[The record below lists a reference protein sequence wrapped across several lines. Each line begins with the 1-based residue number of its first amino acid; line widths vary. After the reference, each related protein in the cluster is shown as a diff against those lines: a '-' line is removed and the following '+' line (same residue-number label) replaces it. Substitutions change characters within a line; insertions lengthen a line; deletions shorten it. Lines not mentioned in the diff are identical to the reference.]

1 MRGVRWVWLSSL
13 SLGAGLLIYCAAP
26 PPPEA
31 RSPFSL
37 PLGATKAGEPPT
49 SASAAAPAVPLGT
62 DRYTPLLARP
72 GFEAVMAALEDGD
85 APRARAAL
93 EVELAKRPPVA
104 AELPS
109 FRYLRAWLAER
120 SADPTQA
127 LALYRDA
134 ARPEYVLAP
143 YAKLGAARA
152 LLALGRAKESL
163 AEVEAL
169 PANGALSAPRR
180 ELFARACLA
189 AGDRDR
195 ALPAFRE
202 LLANAPSTAQ
212 RSSIALELASLLLS
226 PPNGAAVPEEVAIE
240 ALELARKAGT
250 DAASDRTVSA
260 RARELEAQA
269 LRALPERTRADRAR
283 PSPAEELARVTAL
296 VDAREFEDAAELAGS
311 LASRLQKADR
321 SSPIACDLAL
331 SRAKAQAGLRQWGA
345 AVDGL
350 STFLETCKAR
360 ADWHARS
367 LFLLGKYASY
377 DKRYAQ
383 AVRFFETIE
392 LEHAKNSL
400 ADDSRLLGAL
410 AYSELGVEARFTELL
425 SSIGDAYP
433 DGDMTVEGMFRLA
446 VKRMDRGDWRAVSSI
461 LARAVVHLGDKDA
474 VRGNEVAGRERYFA
488 ARAELELGRRE
499 QALAGFEDVV
509 VRFPLSY
516 YMLNA
521 HARLAALDPERAK
534 RARERA
540 LAEAAR
546 ESRPLATAALVADP
560 DFARG
565 LELLRVGDTRS
576 AVSELELAGGAE
588 SASTELLW
596 TVAALYSR
604 AGATKLGHDVARY
617 RLTDWLTRWPAG
629 DWLEPWRIAFPRAFG
644 NIVEREAKVENL
656 PPSIVFAIMREE
668 SAFDPAAESPADAHG
683 LMQLI
688 VPTARSAAKGTN
700 LPHDRRSLKRPSIN
714 IKLGVRTLARFMRRF
729 PSNPLLGIPG
739 YNAGPA
745 RAKQWLDARP
755 HADFDLW
762 VELIPYLETRRYTKR
777 VLASR
782 ATYAFLY
789 EPEAGDNALSLP
801 VKVNPASAATP

>member
-1 MRGVRWVWLSSL
+1 MR
-13 SLGAGLLIYCAAP
+13 
-26 PPPEA
+26 
-31 RSPFSL
+31 
-37 PLGATKAGEPPT
+37 
-49 SASAAAPAVPLGT
+49 
-62 DRYTPLLARP
+62 
-72 GFEAVMAALEDGD
+72 
-85 APRARAAL
+85 
-93 EVELAKRPPVA
+93 
-104 AELPS
+104 
-109 FRYLRAWLAER
+109 
-120 SADPTQA
+120 
-127 LALYRDA
+127 
-134 ARPEYVLAP
+134 
-143 YAKLGAARA
+143 
-152 LLALGRAKESL
+152 
-163 AEVEAL
+163 
-169 PANGALSAPRR
+169 
-180 ELFARACLA
+180 
-189 AGDRDR
+189 
-195 ALPAFRE
+195 
-202 LLANAPSTAQ
+202 
-212 RSSIALELASLLLS
+212 
-226 PPNGAAVPEEVAIE
+226 
-240 ALELARKAGT
+240 
-250 DAASDRTVSA
+250 
-260 RARELEAQA
+260 A
-269 LRALPERTRADRAR
+269 LRALPERSRAERAR

-296 VDAREFEDAAELAGS
+296 VDAREFEEASALAGS
-311 LASRLQKADR
+311 LASRLPKTDR
-321 SSPIACDLAL
+321 SSAIVCDVAL
-331 SRAKAQAGLRQWGA
+331 QQAKAQAGLRQWGA

-350 STFLETCKAR
+350 SPFLDTCKAHSE
-360 ADWHARS
+360 WHARS

-383 AVRFFETIE
+383 AVRFFEAVE
-392 LEHAKNSL
+392 LEHPESSL

-425 SSIGDAYP
+425 STIGDAYP

-446 VKRMDRGDWRAVSSI
+446 VKRMDKGDWPAVSSI
-461 LARAVVHLGDKDA
+461 LARAVVYLGDKDA

-499 QALAGFEDVV
+499 QALVGFEDVV

-546 ESRPLATAALVADP
+546 ESRPLAPAALAADP
-560 DFARG
+560 GFARG

-596 TVAALYSR
+596 TVASLYSR

-617 RLTDWLTRWPAG
+617 RLTDWLARWPAG
-629 DWLEPWRIAFPRAFG
+629 DWLEPWRIAFPRAFAD
-644 NIVEREAKVENL
+644 IVEREAKLENL

-668 SAFDPAAESPADAHG
+668 SAFDPGAESPADAHG

-700 LPHDRRSLKRPSIN
+700 LPHDRRALKRPSVN

-745 RAKQWLDARP
+745 RAKQWLEARP

-789 EPEAGDNALSLP
+789 EPEAGENALSLP
-801 VKVNPASAATP
+801 LKVEGGAALAAK

>member
-1 MRGVRWVWLSSL
+1 MRWAWLFSAIS
-13 SLGAGLLIYCAAP
+13 GAGLLVYCAAP
-26 PPPEA
+26 LPPAA
-31 RSPFSL
+31 RTPFSL
-37 PLGATKAGEPPT
+37 PLAAVT
-49 SASAAAPAVPLGT
+49 SGSAAPANAPTAAVPLGT
-62 DRYTPLLARP
+62 DRYAPLLARP
-72 GFEAVMAALEDGD
+72 GFEVVMAALEDGD
-85 APRARAAL
+85 AARARALL
-93 EVELAKRPPVA
+93 EIELEKRPPPA
-104 AELPS
+104 TELTS

-120 SADPTQA
+120 SPDPAQA
-127 LALYRDA
+127 LVLYRDA
-134 ARPEYVLAP
+134 ARPEYVLSH
-143 YAKLGAARA
+143 YARLGAARA

-163 AEVEAL
+163 AEVEGV
-169 PANGALSAPRR
+169 PAAGALLPPRR
-180 ELFARACLA
+180 ELLARAALG
-189 AGDRDR
+189 AGERGR
-195 ALPAFRE
+195 ALAAFRE
-202 LLANAPSTAQ
+202 LVAGAPSSAQ
-212 RSSIALELASLLLS
+212 RHPFALELASLLLS
-226 PPNGAAVPEEVAIE
+226 PPNGALPPEADTIE

-250 DAASDRTVSA
+250 DAANDRTASA
-260 RARELEAQA
+260 RARELEARA
-269 LRALPERTRADRAR
+269 LSLLPERTRAENAH
-283 PSPAEELARVTAL
+283 PSAAEELARVTAL
-296 VDAREFEDAAELAGS
+296 VEAREFEEASTLAGS
-311 LASRLQKADR
+311 LAARLPKTDR
-321 SSPIACDLAL
+321 SSEIACELAL
-331 SRAKAQAGLRQWGA
+331 QRAKAQAGLRQWGA

-350 STFLETCKAR
+350 SPFLDTCKAHTE
-360 ADWHARS
+360 WHARS
-367 LFLLGKYASY
+367 LFLLGRYASY
-377 DKRYAQ
+377 DKRYSQ
-383 AVRFFETIE
+383 AVRFFETVE
-392 LEHAKNSL
+392 LEHEASSL

-425 SSIGDAYP
+425 SSIGETYP
-433 DGDMTVEGMFRLA
+433 DGDMTVEGLFRLA
-446 VKRMDRGDWRAVSSI
+446 VKRMDKGDWSGAAST
-461 LARAVVHLGDKDA
+461 LARAVTYLGDKDA
-474 VRGNEVAGRERYFA
+474 ERGNEVAGRERYFA

-499 QALAGFEDVV
+499 TALAGFEEVV

-516 YMLNA
+516 YMLHA
-521 HARLAALDPERAK
+521 HARLAALDPARAK

-540 LAEAAR
+540 LAEA
-546 ESRPLATAALVADP
+546 SRVGRPIAAPAALAADP
-560 DFARG
+560 GFARG

-576 AVSELELAGGAE
+576 AVAELELAGGQD

-596 TVAALYSR
+596 TVASLYSR

-629 DWLEPWRIAFPRAFG
+629 DWLEPWRIAFPRAFAD
-644 NIVEREAKVENL
+644 IVERETKLENL

-700 LPHDRRSLKRPSIN
+700 LPHDRRSLKRPSVN

-729 PSNPLLGIPG
+729 PANPLLGVPG

-789 EPEAGDNALSLP
+789 EPEAGENALSLP
-801 VKVNPASAATP
+801 LKVTPAIEAKP

>member
-1 MRGVRWVWLSSL
+1 MRWALLSTAI
-13 SLGAGLLIYCAAP
+13 LGAGLLVYCAAP
-26 PPPEA
+26 PAPEA

-37 PLGATKAGEPPT
+37 PLAAVTSSAPGTASVPPP
-49 SASAAAPAVPLGT
+49 SVPLGT

-72 GFEAVMAALEDGD
+72 GFEAVMAALENGD
-85 APRARAAL
+85 AARARALL
-93 EVELAKRPPVA
+93 ETELEKRPPPP

-120 SADPTQA
+120 SSDSAQA
-127 LALYRDA
+127 LVLYRDA
-134 ARPEYVLAP
+134 ARPEYVLSQ
-143 YAKLGAARA
+143 YARLGAGRA
-152 LLALGRAKESL
+152 LLALGRAKEAL
-163 AEVEAL
+163 AEVEGV
-169 PANGALSAPRR
+169 PAKGALTAPT
-180 ELFARACLA
+180 
-189 AGDRDR
+189 
-195 ALPAFRE
+195 RE
-202 LLANAPSTAQ
+202 LLARAALAAGERERALAAFRDLVENAPSTAQ
-212 RSSIALELASLLLS
+212 RHPFALELGTLLLS
-226 PPNGAAVPEEVAIE
+226 PPNGALPPEAAAIE

-250 DAASDRTVSA
+250 DAASDRTASA
-260 RARELEAQA
+260 RARELEARA
-269 LRALPERTRADRAR
+269 LSLLPERARAERAR
-283 PSPAEELARVTAL
+283 PSPAEELLRVTAL
-296 VDAREFEDAAELAGS
+296 VEAREFEEAATLAAA
-311 LASRLQKADR
+311 LAARLPKADR
-321 SSPIACDLAL
+321 TSENVCELAL
-331 SRAKAQAGLRQWGA
+331 QRAKAQAGTRQWGA

-350 STFLETCKAR
+350 SPFLDTCKAR
-360 ADWHARS
+360 GEWHARA

-383 AVRFFETIE
+383 AVRFFETLE
-392 LEHAKNSL
+392 LEHKESSL
-400 ADDSRLLGAL
+400 ADDARLLGAL

-425 SSIGDAYP
+425 SSIGEAYP
-433 DGDMTVEGMFRLA
+433 DGDMTVEGLFRLA
-446 VKRMDRGDWRAVSSI
+446 VKRMDKGDWPAVASI
-461 LARAVVHLGDKDA
+461 LARAVTYLGDKDA
-474 VRGNEVAGRERYFA
+474 VRGNEMAGRERYFA

-499 QALAGFEDVV
+499 QALAGFEEVV

-521 HARLAALDPERAK
+521 HARLAALDPARAK
-534 RARERA
+534 LARERA
-540 LAEAAR
+540 LAEASR
-546 ESRPLATAALVADP
+546 EGRPIAPAALAADP
-560 DFARG
+560 GFARG

-576 AVSELELAGGAE
+576 AVAELELAGGQE

-596 TVAALYSR
+596 TVASLYSQ

-644 NIVEREAKVENL
+644 DIVEREAKLENL

-688 VPTARSAAKGTN
+688 PPTARSAAKGTN
-700 LPHDRRSLKRPSIN
+700 LPHDRRALKRPSVN

-729 PSNPLLGIPG
+729 PANPLLGIPG

-789 EPEAGDNALSLP
+789 EPEAGENALSLP
-801 VKVNPASAATP
+801 LKVAPGAK